1 MIRQRCKLFSALFMG
16 ALVLLVAFDG
26 KAATVTFDAVADGGK
41 FPADAEVVAATLAQ
55 RQFGDD
61 TDDTLAQSVT
71 VDNAFTLKSIY
82 LAFESDTRLEE
93 DETATMTIFKVA
105 DVNAAIHDEPPLAAD
120 ILLTDTVTFP
130 YVAGAD
136 TVAHIVL
143 DTPLE
148 LPASVGTSG
157 YAVHF
162 AGTTNPGWEWLRTG
176 SAFGNIYADGSGY
189 EAGSEKGAGASGRD
203 FTLALS
209 SVVPEPSSMLLC
221 VLGTGICLASRRRQQ
236 LSRNA

>member
-1 MIRQRCKLFSALFMG
+1 MTRQPCNRLSTLLMG
-16 ALVLLVAFDG
+16 AFFLVASVNAS
-26 KAATVTFDAVADGGK
+26 AAIVSFTAIADGGD
-41 FPADAEVVAATLAQ
+41 FPGDAEIVAADIGQ
-55 RQFGDD
+55 QQFGDD
-61 TDDTLAQSVT
+61 TDDTLAQSFT
-71 VDNAFTLKSIY
+71 VDNAFTLRSIY

-93 DETATMTIFKVA
+93 DQTATMTIFSVA
-105 DVNAAIHDEPPLAAD
+105 DVNAATHDDPPLAGN

-143 DTPLE
+143 DTPLP

-162 AGTTNPGWEWLRTG
+162 SGTDNPGWEWLRTG
-176 SAFGNIYADGSGY
+176 SDFANIYAGGNGY
-189 EAGSEKGAGASGRD
+189 EAGSEKGAGTSGRD

-209 SVVPEPSSMLLC
+209 SVVPEPSSILLC
-221 VLGTGICLASRRRQQ
+221 VFGAGICVASRKRHGPHDD
-236 LSRNA
+236 A